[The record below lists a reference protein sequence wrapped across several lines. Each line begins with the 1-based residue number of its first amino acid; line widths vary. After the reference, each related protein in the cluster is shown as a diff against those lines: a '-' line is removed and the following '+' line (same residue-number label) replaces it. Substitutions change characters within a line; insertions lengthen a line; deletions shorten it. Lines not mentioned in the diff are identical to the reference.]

1 MFELDPAAS
10 NVTASRYRQVS
21 VATVD
26 SLDPD
31 RLTAHF
37 TGREA
42 YFRTRFVVARCQDRP
57 DRVAL
62 VELARDGST
71 ELFSPASAARVLAGA
86 EECAYVR
93 DDQADLG
100 IASHL
105 AAAARHHPSARCVVV
120 EGRYSHVSFILNP
133 DPIEVTVVDVVPPV
147 PSKLADQ
154 VRRVLDST
162 EELPP
167 VTVTEQIIDSRNLLA
182 EARRRSPEPGGSSQ
196 RAALSAGASPSGRGQ
211 LPESGGGPQQVL
223 VPCRGGGVDIDGAAV
238 SYLDERPDP
247 VGHWTLLGCER
258 SRQIHDWFYDTA
270 PTEVVDWCPRRF
282 VSSTAVDSPAAKCSD
297 GTGTPGTADRPAAAD
312 LAADTSD
319 FADRL
324 PGPIAAAGLAVGPD
338 DLVLS
343 RCCLLEE
350 GVERRGGAVWV
361 PWGATLAEVRRAVE
375 LLVDERAGAWTR
387 T

>member
-1 MFELDPAAS
+1 MFELDPAAP

-21 VATVD
+21 VAVVD

-31 RLTAHF
+31 RLVAHF

-42 YFRTRFVVARCQDRP
+42 YFRTRFVVARRRDQS

-62 VELARDGST
+62 VELARDGSA
-71 ELFSPASAARVLAGA
+71 ELFSPAPAARVLAGA

-93 DDQADLG
+93 DDQADPG

-105 AAAARHHPSARCVVV
+105 AAAAQRHPSARCVVV

-167 VTVTEQIIDSRNLLA
+167 VIVTERIIDSRELLA
-182 EARRRSPEPGGSSQ
+182 EASQRSPDGGGSP
-196 RAALSAGASPSGRGQ
+196 RAAPSAVASTPGRGQ
-211 LPESGGGPQQVL
+211 PPESGGGPQQVL

-238 SYLDERPDP
+238 SYLDQRPEQTEP
-247 VGHWTLLGCER
+247 WTLLGCER
-258 SRQIHDWFYDTA
+258 SRQIHDWFYGTA

-282 VSSTAVDSPAAKCSD
+282 VGPAARCPD
-297 GTGTPGTADRPAAAD
+297 GTDTPDSADRSAVADLPAADPPDSAD
-312 LAADTSD
+312 QP
-319 FADRL
+319 
-324 PGPIAAAGLAVGPD
+324 PGPTAAAGLAINPD

-375 LLVDERAGAWTR
+375 LLVDERAGSWTR

>member
-1 MFELDPAAS
+1 MFELDPAAP

-31 RLTAHF
+31 RLAAHF

-42 YFRTRFVVARCQDRP
+42 YFRTRFVIARRRDQP
-57 DRVAL
+57 DQVAL
-62 VELARDGST
+62 VELARDGSS
-71 ELFSPASAARVLAGA
+71 ELFSPAPAARVLAGA

-105 AAAARHHPSARCVVV
+105 AAAAQRHPSARCVVV

-133 DPIEVTVVDVVPPV
+133 NPIEVTVVDVVPPA

-167 VTVTEQIIDSRNLLA
+167 VIVTERIIDSRDLLA
-182 EARRRSPEPGGSSQ
+182 G
-196 RAALSAGASPSGRGQ
+196 
-211 LPESGGGPQQVL
+211 LPESEGSSQQVL
-223 VPCRGGGVDIDGAAV
+223 VPCRGGGVDIDDAAV
-238 SYLDERPDP
+238 SYLDQRPEQTGP
-247 VGHWTLLGCER
+247 WVLLGCQR
-258 SRQIHDWFYDTA
+258 SRQIHNWFYGTE

-282 VSSTAVDSPAAKCSD
+282 VGP
-297 GTGTPGTADRPAAAD
+297 TADQ
-312 LAADTSD
+312 
-319 FADRL
+319 
-324 PGPIAAAGLAVGPD
+324 D

-361 PWGATLAEVRRAVE
+361 PWGATLAEVRQAVE
-375 LLVDERAGAWTR
+375 LLVDERAGSWTR

>member
-1 MFELDPAAS
+1 MFELDPAAP
-10 NVTASRYRQVS
+10 NITASRYRQVS

-31 RLTAHF
+31 RLAAHF

-42 YFRTRFVVARCQDRP
+42 YFRTRFVVARRRDQP

-62 VELARDGST
+62 VELARDGSA
-71 ELFSPASAARVLAGA
+71 ELFSPAPAARVLAGA

-93 DDQADLG
+93 DDQADPG

-105 AAAARHHPSARCVVV
+105 AAAAQRHPSARCVVV

-133 DPIEVTVVDVVPPV
+133 DPINVMVVDVVPPT
-147 PSKLADQ
+147 PCKLADQ

-167 VTVTEQIIDSRNLLA
+167 VIVTERIIDSRNLLA
-182 EARRRSPEPGGSSQ
+182 EAHQQLPAPESDPP
-196 RAALSAGASPSGRGQ
+196 RAAPSVGASSTEHRQP
-211 LPESGGGPQQVL
+211 PESGGGPQQVL
-223 VPCRGGGVDIDGAAV
+223 VPCRGGGVDVDGAAV

-247 VGHWTLLGCER
+247 VGPWTLLGCER
-258 SRQIHDWFYDTA
+258 SRQIHDWFYGTA

-282 VSSTAVDSPAAKCSD
+282 VGPADSDA
-297 GTGTPGTADRPAAAD
+297 
-312 LAADTSD
+312 
-319 FADRL
+319 
-324 PGPIAAAGLAVGPD
+324 
-338 DLVLS
+338 LVLS

>member
-1 MFELDPAAS
+1 MFELDPAAT

-21 VATVD
+21 VASVD

-31 RLTAHF
+31 WLTAHF

-42 YFRTRFVVARCQDRP
+42 YVRTRFVVARLRDHP

-62 VELARDGST
+62 VELARDGSAD
-71 ELFSPASAARVLAGA
+71 LFSPALAARVLARA

-93 DDQADLG
+93 DDRVDPG

-105 AAAARHHPSARCVVV
+105 AAAAQRYPSARCVVV

-133 DPIEVTVVDVVPPV
+133 DPIEVTVVDVVPPT

-167 VTVTEQIIDSRNLLA
+167 VIVTEQIIDSRDLLA
-182 EARRRSPEPGGSSQ
+182 ETRPPSPETEGSSQ
-196 RAALSAGASPSGRGQ
+196 RTAPSAVVSP
-211 LPESGGGPQQVL
+211 PERRQPPETGGNPQPVL

-238 SYLDERPDP
+238 SYLDERPELAEP
-247 VGHWTLLGCER
+247 CTLLGCER
-258 SRQIHDWFYDTA
+258 SRQIHDWFYGSA
-270 PTEVVDWCPRRF
+270 PAEVVNWCPRRF
-282 VSSTAVDSPAAKCSD
+282 VSP
-297 GTGTPGTADRPAAAD
+297 
-312 LAADTSD
+312 
-319 FADRL
+319 
-324 PGPIAAAGLAVGPD
+324 AVGPAITGLD

-361 PWGATLAEVRRAVE
+361 PWGATLTEVRQALE
-375 LLVDERAGAWTR
+375 LLVAERAEAWTR

>member
-1 MFELDPAAS
+1 MFELDPAAT
-10 NVTASRYRQVS
+10 NVTAYRYRQVS
-21 VATVD
+21 VASVD

-31 RLTAHF
+31 WLTAHF

-42 YFRTRFVVARCQDRP
+42 YVRTRFVVARRRDRP

-62 VELARDGST
+62 VELARDGSAD
-71 ELFSPASAARVLAGA
+71 LFSPALAARVLATT

-93 DDQADLG
+93 DDQVDPG

-105 AAAARHHPSARCVVV
+105 AAAAQGHPSARCVVV

-133 DPIEVTVVDVVPPV
+133 DPVEVTVVDVVPPA

-167 VTVTEQIIDSRNLLA
+167 VIVTERIIDSRELLA
-182 EARRRSPEPGGSSQ
+182 EARWRSPETEGSSQRTAPSAVVSPPGRRQPPEPGGN
-196 RAALSAGASPSGRGQ
+196 
-211 LPESGGGPQQVL
+211 PQPVL

-247 VGHWTLLGCER
+247 AGPWTLLGCQR
-258 SRQIHDWFYDTA
+258 SRQIHDWFYGTA
-270 PTEVVDWCPRRF
+270 PSEIVDWCPRRF
-282 VSSTAVDSPAAKCSD
+282 VGPAA
-297 GTGTPGTADRPAAAD
+297 GPA
-312 LAADTSD
+312 TS
-319 FADRL
+319 
-324 PGPIAAAGLAVGPD
+324 PD
-338 DLVLS
+338 ALVLS

-361 PWGATLAEVRRAVE
+361 PWGATLAEVRQAVE
-375 LLVDERAGAWTR
+375 LLVAERAGSWTR

>member
-1 MFELDPAAS
+1 MFELDPAAP

-21 VATVD
+21 VAAVD

-31 RLTAHF
+31 DLVDHF

-42 YFRTRFVVARCQDRP
+42 YVRTRFVVARLRDRP
-57 DRVAL
+57 DQVAL
-62 VELARDGST
+62 VELARDNSAD
-71 ELFSPASAARVLAGA
+71 LFSPAAAARVLARA

-93 DDQADLG
+93 DDRADLG
-100 IASHL
+100 IASYL
-105 AAAARHHPSARCVVV
+105 VAAARRCPGARCVVV

-133 DPIEVTVVDVVPPV
+133 DPIDLAVVDVVPPT

-154 VRRVLDST
+154 VRRVLDVA
-162 EELPP
+162 EDLPP
-167 VTVTEQIIDSRNLLA
+167 VTVTERIIDSRELLA
-182 EARRRSPEPGGSSQ
+182 EARQPSSEP
-196 RAALSAGASPSGRGQ
+196 
-211 LPESGGGPQQVL
+211 QVL

-238 SYLDERPDP
+238 SYLDERPEP
-247 VGHWTLLGCER
+247 AEPWTLLGCQR
-258 SRQIHDWFYDTA
+258 SRQIHDWFYGA
-270 PTEVVDWCPRRF
+270 EPAELVDWCPRRF
-282 VSSTAVDSPAAKCSD
+282 VGPA
-297 GTGTPGTADRPAAAD
+297 ADRPAAVD
-312 LAADTSD
+312 HPAAGCSDGTDTP
-319 FADRL
+319 DRA
-324 PGPIAAAGLAVGPD
+324 PGPTAVASFATNPD

-375 LLVDERAGAWTR
+375 LLVDERAGAWTP

>member
-1 MFELDPAAS
+1 MFELDPTAT

-21 VATVD
+21 VAAVD

-31 RLTAHF
+31 RLAAHF

-42 YFRTRFVVARCQDRP
+42 YFRTRFVIARCQDRP

-62 VELARDGST
+62 VELARDGSA
-71 ELFSPASAARVLAGA
+71 ELFSPAPAARVLAGA

-105 AAAARHHPSARCVVV
+105 AAAAQRHPSARCVVV

-167 VTVTEQIIDSRNLLA
+167 VTVTEQIIDSRDLLA
-182 EARRRSPEPGGSSQ
+182 EAHQRSPEPEGSPQ
-196 RAALSAGASPSGRGQ
+196 RATPSAGAS
-211 LPESGGGPQQVL
+211 LPGHRQPPEPGGGPQQVL

-238 SYLDERPDP
+238 SYLDQRPEQTGP
-247 VGHWTLLGCER
+247 WTLLGCER

-282 VSSTAVDSPAAKCSD
+282 VGPAAKCPD
-297 GTGTPGTADRPAAAD
+297 TPDTADRPAAAD
-312 LAADTSD
+312 PAADTSD
-319 FADRL
+319 FADR
-324 PGPIAAAGLAVGPD
+324 PPIPTAAAGLAASPG

-375 LLVDERAGAWTR
+375 LLVAERAGSWTR

>member
-1 MFELDPAAS
+1 MFELDPAAT

-21 VATVD
+21 VASVD
-26 SLDPD
+26 SLNPD
-31 RLTAHF
+31 WLTAHF

-42 YFRTRFVVARCQDRP
+42 YFRTRFVVARLRDRP

-62 VELARDGST
+62 VELARDGSAD
-71 ELFSPASAARVLAGA
+71 LFSPALAARVLATT

-93 DDQADLG
+93 DDQADPG

-105 AAAARHHPSARCVVV
+105 AAAAQRHPSARCVVV

-133 DPIEVTVVDVVPPV
+133 DPIEVTVVDVVPPA

-154 VRRVLDST
+154 VRRVLYST

-167 VTVTEQIIDSRNLLA
+167 VIVAERIIDSRELLK
-182 EARRRSPEPGGSSQ
+182 EARRRSPEPEGNPQ
-196 RAALSAGASPSGRGQ
+196 RTAPPAVASPPRRRQ
-211 LPESGGGPQQVL
+211 PPEPGDNPQPVL

-247 VGHWTLLGCER
+247 AGPWTLLGCQR
-258 SRQIHDWFYDTA
+258 SRQIHDWFYGVE

-282 VSSTAVDSPAAKCSD
+282 V
-297 GTGTPGTADRPAAAD
+297 
-312 LAADTSD
+312 
-319 FADRL
+319 
-324 PGPIAAAGLAVGPD
+324 GPAVGPVTTGPD
-338 DLVLS
+338 ALVLS

-361 PWGATLAEVRRAVE
+361 PWGATLTEVRQALE
-375 LLVDERAGAWTR
+375 LLVAERAEAWTR

>member
-1 MFELDPAAS
+1 MFELDPAAP

-37 TGREA
+37 AGREA
-42 YFRTRFVVARCQDRP
+42 YFRTRFVVARRRDQP

-62 VELARDGST
+62 VELARDGSN
-71 ELFSPASAARVLAGA
+71 ELFSPALAARVLAGA

-105 AAAARHHPSARCVVV
+105 AAAAQRHPSARCVVV

-133 DPIEVTVVDVVPPV
+133 DPIEVTVVDVVPPT

-167 VTVTEQIIDSRNLLA
+167 VTVTERIIDSRDLLA
-182 EARRRSPEPGGSSQ
+182 EAHQRSPEPEGSSQ
-196 RAALSAGASPSGRGQ
+196 RAAPSAVASPSRRRQ
-211 LPESGGGPQQVL
+211 PPESGGGSQQVL
-223 VPCRGGGVDIDGAAV
+223 VPCRGGGVDIDDAAV

-247 VGHWTLLGCER
+247 VGSWTLLGCER
-258 SRQIHDWFYDTA
+258 SRQIHDWFYDAA
-270 PTEVVDWCPRRF
+270 PSEVVDWCPRRF
-282 VSSTAVDSPAAKCSD
+282 VGPA
-297 GTGTPGTADRPAAAD
+297 TT
-312 LAADTSD
+312 
-319 FADRL
+319 
-324 PGPIAAAGLAVGPD
+324 GPD

-375 LLVDERAGAWTR
+375 LLVDEKAGAWTR

>member
-1 MFELDPAAS
+1 MFELDPAAP

-31 RLTAHF
+31 DLAAHF

-42 YFRTRFVVARCQDRP
+42 YMRTRFVVARLRDRP
-57 DRVAL
+57 DQVAL
-62 VELARDGST
+62 VELARDNSAD
-71 ELFSPASAARVLAGA
+71 LFSPAPAARVLARA

-93 DDQADLG
+93 DDRADLG

-105 AAAARHHPSARCVVV
+105 AAAARRCPGARCVVV

-133 DPIEVTVVDVVPPV
+133 DPIDLTVVDVVPPT

-154 VRRVLDST
+154 VRRVLDVA
-162 EELPP
+162 EDLPP
-167 VTVTEQIIDSRNLLA
+167 VAVTERIIDSRELLA
-182 EARRRSPEPGGSSQ
+182 EARQPSPEP
-196 RAALSAGASPSGRGQ
+196 
-211 LPESGGGPQQVL
+211 QVL

-238 SYLDERPDP
+238 SYLDERPEP
-247 VGHWTLLGCER
+247 AEPWTLLGCQR
-258 SRQIHDWFYDTA
+258 SRQIHDWFYGTEPA
-270 PTEVVDWCPRRF
+270 EVVDWCPRRF
-282 VSSTAVDSPAAKCSD
+282 VGPA
-297 GTGTPGTADRPAAAD
+297 
-312 LAADTSD
+312 
-319 FADRL
+319 ADRL
-324 PGPIAAAGLAVGPD
+324 AAVDHPAAGCPDGTDTPDSADRAPGPTAVASFATNPD
-338 DLVLS
+338 NLVLS

-375 LLVDERAGAWTR
+375 LLVDERAGAWTP

>member
-1 MFELDPAAS
+1 MFELDPAAP

-42 YFRTRFVVARCQDRP
+42 YYRTRFVVARCQNRP

-71 ELFSPASAARVLAGA
+71 ELFSPAPAARVLAGA
-86 EECAYVR
+86 EECASVR
-93 DDQADLG
+93 DDQADPG

-105 AAAARHHPSARCVVV
+105 AAAAQRHPSARCVVV

-133 DPIEVTVVDVVPPV
+133 DPIEVTVVDVVPPA

-167 VTVTEQIIDSRNLLA
+167 VIVTERIIDSRDLLA
-182 EARRRSPEPGGSSQ
+182 EAHQRSPEPGGSSQ
-196 RAALSAGASPSGRGQ
+196 RAAPSASASPSGRGQ

-238 SYLDERPDP
+238 SYLDQRPEQTGP
-247 VGHWTLLGCER
+247 WVLLGCER
-258 SRQIHDWFYDTA
+258 SRQIHDWFYGTE

-282 VSSTAVDSPAAKCSD
+282 VSPAAKCPDTLDS
-297 GTGTPGTADRPAAAD
+297 ADRHAAAD

-324 PGPIAAAGLAVGPD
+324 PGPIVAAGLAAADQD

>member
-1 MFELDPAAS
+1 MFELDPDAP
-10 NVTASRYRQVS
+10 NITASRYRQVS

-31 RLTAHF
+31 RLAAHF

-42 YFRTRFVVARCQDRP
+42 YFRTRFVVARRRDQP

-62 VELARDGST
+62 VELARDGSA
-71 ELFSPASAARVLAGA
+71 ELFSPAPAARMLAGA

-93 DDQADLG
+93 DDQADPG

-105 AAAARHHPSARCVVV
+105 AAAAQRHPSARCVVV
-120 EGRYSHVSFILNP
+120 EGRYSHISFILNP

-154 VRRVLDST
+154 VRRILDST

-167 VTVTEQIIDSRNLLA
+167 VIVSERIIDSRELLA
-182 EARRRSPEPGGSSQ
+182 EASQRSPDGGSPQ
-196 RAALSAGASPSGRGQ
+196 RTASSAEHRQPS
-211 LPESGGGPQQVL
+211 ESGGSPQQVL

-238 SYLDERPDP
+238 SYLDQRPEQTEP
-247 VGHWTLLGCER
+247 WTLLGCER
-258 SRQIHDWFYDTA
+258 SRQIHDWFYGTA

-282 VSSTAVDSPAAKCSD
+282 VNHAVDRPPVGCPD
-297 GTGTPGTADRPAAAD
+297 GTDTPDSADQP
-312 LAADTSD
+312 
-319 FADRL
+319 
-324 PGPIAAAGLAVGPD
+324 PGPAAAGLAASPD
-338 DLVLS
+338 GLVLS

>member
-1 MFELDPAAS
+1 MFELDPAAP
-10 NVTASRYRQVS
+10 NITASRYRQVS

-42 YFRTRFVVARCQDRP
+42 YFRTRFVIARRRDQP
-57 DRVAL
+57 DQVAL

-71 ELFSPASAARVLAGA
+71 ELFSPAPAARVLAGA

-93 DDQADLG
+93 DDQADPG

-105 AAAARHHPSARCVVV
+105 AAAAQRHPSARCVVV

-133 DPIEVTVVDVVPPV
+133 DLIEVTVVDVVPPA
-147 PSKLADQ
+147 PSKLTDQ

-167 VTVTEQIIDSRNLLA
+167 VTVTERIIDSRDLLA

-196 RAALSAGASPSGRGQ
+196 RTAPSAGTLLPGRRQ
-211 LPESGGGPQQVL
+211 PPESGGGSQQVL
-223 VPCRGGGVDIDGAAV
+223 VPCRGGGVDINDVAV
-238 SYLDERPDP
+238 SYLDQRPEQMGP
-247 VGHWTLLGCER
+247 WTLLGCER
-258 SRQIHDWFYDTA
+258 SRQIHDWFYGTA

-282 VSSTAVDSPAAKCSD
+282 VGPAAKCPDPLDS
-297 GTGTPGTADRPAAAD
+297 ADPAAED
-312 LAADTSD
+312 PD
-319 FADRL
+319 FADRP
-324 PGPIAAAGLAVGPD
+324 PGPIAAAGPG

-375 LLVDERAGAWTR
+375 LLVDERAGSWTR

>member
-10 NVTASRYRQVS
+10 NITASRYRQVS
-21 VATVD
+21 VAVVD

-31 RLTAHF
+31 RLAAHF

-42 YFRTRFVVARCQDRP
+42 YFRTRFVVARRRDQP

-62 VELARDGST
+62 VELIRDGSS
-71 ELFSPASAARVLAGA
+71 ELFSPAPAARVLAGA

-93 DDQADLG
+93 DDQADPG

-105 AAAARHHPSARCVVV
+105 AAAAQRHPSARCVVV
-120 EGRYSHVSFILNP
+120 EGRYSHISFILNP
-133 DPIEVTVVDVVPPV
+133 DPIEVTVVDVVPPA

-167 VTVTEQIIDSRNLLA
+167 VIVTERIIDSRELLA
-182 EARRRSPEPGGSSQ
+182 EASQRSPEPEGGSP
-196 RAALSAGASPSGRGQ
+196 RAALSAVASPPGRGQ
-211 LPESGGGPQQVL
+211 PPESGGGPQQVL

-247 VGHWTLLGCER
+247 VEPWTLLGCER
-258 SRQIHDWFYDTA
+258 SRQIHDWFYGTA

-282 VSSTAVDSPAAKCSD
+282 VNPAVDRPPVGCPD
-297 GTGTPGTADRPAAAD
+297 GTDTPDSADQP
-312 LAADTSD
+312 
-319 FADRL
+319 
-324 PGPIAAAGLAVGPD
+324 PGPAAAGLAASPD

>member
-1 MFELDPAAS
+1 MFELDPAAP

-31 RLTAHF
+31 DLVAYF

-42 YFRTRFVVARCQDRP
+42 YMRTRFVVARLRDRP
-57 DRVAL
+57 DQIAL
-62 VELARDGST
+62 VELARDNSAD
-71 ELFSPASAARVLAGA
+71 LFSPAPAARVLARA

-93 DDQADLG
+93 DDWADLG

-105 AAAARHHPSARCVVV
+105 AAAARRCPGARCVVV

-133 DPIEVTVVDVVPPV
+133 DPIDLTVVDVVPPA

-154 VRRVLDST
+154 VRRVLDVA
-162 EELPP
+162 EDLPP
-167 VTVTEQIIDSRNLLA
+167 VAVTERIIDSRELLA
-182 EARRRSPEPGGSSQ
+182 EARQPSSEP
-196 RAALSAGASPSGRGQ
+196 
-211 LPESGGGPQQVL
+211 QVL

-238 SYLDERPDP
+238 SYLDERPELAEP
-247 VGHWTLLGCER
+247 WTLLGCQR
-258 SRQIHDWFYDTA
+258 SRQIHDWFYGA
-270 PTEVVDWCPRRF
+270 EPAEVVDWCPRRF
-282 VSSTAVDSPAAKCSD
+282 VGSA
-297 GTGTPGTADRPAAAD
+297 ADRPAAVD
-312 LAADTSD
+312 HPAAGCLDGTDTPGS
-319 FADRL
+319 ADRL
-324 PGPIAAAGLAVGPD
+324 PGTTAVSSLATDSD

-375 LLVDERAGAWTR
+375 LLVDERAGAWTP

>member
-1 MFELDPAAS
+1 MFELDPAAP

-26 SLDPD
+26 SLEPD
-31 RLTAHF
+31 RLAAHF

-42 YFRTRFVVARCQDRP
+42 YFRTRFVVARRRDQP

-62 VELARDGST
+62 VELARDGSS
-71 ELFSPASAARVLAGA
+71 ELFSPAPAARVLAGA

-93 DDQADLG
+93 DDRADPG

-105 AAAARHHPSARCVVV
+105 AAAAQRHPSARCVVV
-120 EGRYSHVSFILNP
+120 EGRYSHISFILNP

-167 VTVTEQIIDSRNLLA
+167 VIVTERIIDSRELLA
-182 EARRRSPEPGGSSQ
+182 EASQRSPDGGGSP
-196 RAALSAGASPSGRGQ
+196 RAALSAVASTPGRGQ
-211 LPESGGGPQQVL
+211 PPESGGTPQQVL
-223 VPCRGGGVDIDGAAV
+223 VPCRGGGVDIDSAAV

-247 VGHWTLLGCER
+247 VEPWTLLGCER
-258 SRQIHDWFYDTA
+258 SRQIHDWFYGAA

-282 VSSTAVDSPAAKCSD
+282 VNPAVDRPPVGCPD
-297 GTGTPGTADRPAAAD
+297 G
-312 LAADTSD
+312 ADTSD
-319 FADRL
+319 SADL
-324 PGPIAAAGLAVGPD
+324 TPGLTVAAGLAAGPD

-375 LLVDERAGAWTR
+375 LLVDERAGSWTR

>member
-1 MFELDPAAS
+1 MFELDPAAP

-21 VATVD
+21 VTAVD

-31 RLTAHF
+31 DLTAHF

-42 YFRTRFVVARCQDRP
+42 YVRTRFVVARLRDRP
-57 DRVAL
+57 DQIAL
-62 VELARDGST
+62 VELARYNSAD
-71 ELFSPASAARVLAGA
+71 LFSPAPAARVLART

-93 DDQADLG
+93 DDWADLG

-105 AAAARHHPSARCVVV
+105 AGAARRCPGARCVVV
-120 EGRYSHVSFILNP
+120 EGRYSHINFILNP
-133 DPIEVTVVDVVPPV
+133 DPIDLTVVDVVPPT

-154 VRRVLDST
+154 VRRILDVA
-162 EELPP
+162 EDLPP
-167 VTVTEQIIDSRNLLA
+167 VAVTERIIDSRELLA
-182 EARRRSPEPGGSSQ
+182 EARQPSPEPQENRHRTASS
-196 RAALSAGASPSGRGQ
+196 AAASPPGRW
-211 LPESGGGPQQVL
+211 PSSEPDAGPQSVL

-238 SYLDERPDP
+238 SYLDERPEP
-247 VGHWTLLGCER
+247 AGAWTLLGCQR
-258 SRQIHDWFYDTA
+258 SRQIHDWFYGTEPA
-270 PTEVVDWCPRRF
+270 EVVDWCPRRF
-282 VSSTAVDSPAAKCSD
+282 VGPAADHPAAGCS
-297 GTGTPGTADRPAAAD
+297 DRPAAAD
-312 LAADTSD
+312 HPAAGCSDGTDTP
-319 FADRL
+319 DRA
-324 PGPIAAAGLAVGPD
+324 PGPTAVASFATNPD

-375 LLVDERAGAWTR
+375 LLVDERAGAWTP

>member
-1 MFELDPAAS
+1 MFELDPAAP
-10 NVTASRYRQVS
+10 NITASRYRQVS
-21 VATVD
+21 VAAVD

-42 YFRTRFVVARCQDRP
+42 YFRTRFVVARRRDQLDQ
-57 DRVAL
+57 VAL

-71 ELFSPASAARVLAGA
+71 ELFSPAPAARLLAGA

-93 DDQADLG
+93 DDQADPG

-105 AAAARHHPSARCVVV
+105 AAAARRCPGARCVVV

-133 DPIEVTVVDVVPPV
+133 DPIEVTVVDVVPPA

-167 VTVTEQIIDSRNLLA
+167 VIVTERIIDSRDLLA
-182 EARRRSPEPGGSSQ
+182 EAYQRSPESVGSS
-196 RAALSAGASPSGRGQ
+196 
-211 LPESGGGPQQVL
+211 QQVL
-223 VPCRGGGVDIDGAAV
+223 VPCRGGGVDIDDAAV
-238 SYLDERPDP
+238 SYLDQRPEQTGP
-247 VGHWTLLGCER
+247 WTLLGCER
-258 SRQIHDWFYDTA
+258 SRQIHDWFYGTA
-270 PTEVVDWCPRRF
+270 PAEVVDWCPRHF
-282 VSSTAVDSPAAKCSD
+282 
-297 GTGTPGTADRPAAAD
+297 
-312 LAADTSD
+312 
-319 FADRL
+319 
-324 PGPIAAAGLAVGPD
+324 VGPTDDKD

-361 PWGATLAEVRRAVE
+361 PWGATLAEVRQAVE

>member
-1 MFELDPAAS
+1 MFELDPAAT

-31 RLTAHF
+31 RLVAHF

-42 YFRTRFVVARCQDRP
+42 YFRTRFVVARCHDRP
-57 DRVAL
+57 DQVAL
-62 VELARDGST
+62 VELARDDST
-71 ELFSPASAARVLAGA
+71 DLFSPASAARVLAGA

-105 AAAARHHPSARCVVV
+105 AAAAQRYPSARCVVV

-133 DPIEVTVVDVVPPV
+133 DPIEVTLVDVVPPA

-182 EARRRSPEPGGSSQ
+182 EARRRSPEPGGSPQ
-196 RAALSAGASPSGRGQ
+196 RTAPSAGASPSGRGQ
-211 LPESGGGPQQVL
+211 PPESGGGPQQVL
-223 VPCRGGGVDIDGAAV
+223 VPCRGGGVDIDDAAV
-238 SYLDERPDP
+238 SYLDQRPEQTGP
-247 VGHWTLLGCER
+247 WTLLGCER
-258 SRQIHDWFYDTA
+258 SRQIHDWFYDAA

-282 VSSTAVDSPAAKCSD
+282 VGPAAKCPDTLDS
-297 GTGTPGTADRPAAAD
+297 ADRPAAAD
-312 LAADTSD
+312 PAADTFD
-319 FADRL
+319 FADRP
-324 PGPIAAAGLAVGPD
+324 PGPIAATGPG

-375 LLVDERAGAWTR
+375 LLVDEKAGAWTR

>member
-1 MFELDPAAS
+1 MFELDPAAP

-31 RLTAHF
+31 RLVAHF

-42 YFRTRFVVARCQDRP
+42 YFRTRFVIARRQDRP

-62 VELARDGST
+62 VELARDGSA

-86 EECAYVR
+86 EECVYVR

-105 AAAARHHPSARCVVV
+105 AAAAQRHPSARCVVV

-133 DPIEVTVVDVVPPV
+133 DSIEVTVVDVVPPV
-147 PSKLADQ
+147 PSKLVDQ

-167 VTVTEQIIDSRNLLA
+167 VTVTGQIIDSRDLLA
-182 EARRRSPEPGGSSQ
+182 EAHQRSPEPEGSSQ
-196 RAALSAGASPSGRGQ
+196 RTAPSAGASPSGRGQ

-238 SYLDERPDP
+238 SYLDQRPEQTGP
-247 VGHWTLLGCER
+247 WTLLGCER
-258 SRQIHDWFYDTA
+258 SRQIHDWFYDAA
-270 PTEVVDWCPRRF
+270 PSEVVDWCPRRF
-282 VSSTAVDSPAAKCSD
+282 VGPTARYHDSSDAPDSADLPAADTPDSADRPPIPTAV
-297 GTGTPGTADRPAAAD
+297 TGPAAAD
-312 LAADTSD
+312 Q
-319 FADRL
+319 
-324 PGPIAAAGLAVGPD
+324 G